1 MPSRKNGEIAWRGHK
16 VLWRVSGGRVGTRAT
31 GMPVLEL
38 ITTGRKSGVSRSVLL
53 TYLTQDAS
61 YVVIATNAGDPRLP
75 AWWLNLQADPA
86 AEVVAGR
93 KQHRVLAREAEGD
106 ERAALWE
113 RAVEM
118 SSGYATYAE
127 GLERRIPVVVL
138 DPAG

>member
-1 MPSRKNGEIAWRGHK
+1 
-16 VLWRVSGGRVGTRAT
+16 
-31 GMPVLEL
+31 MPVLEL